1 MASRKRSASDSPSR
15 GDTPTDETLAKKVR
29 TSAGETAA
37 ASSTSAEETAAA
49 SSTSAGET
57 AAPSSFVLPG
67 LGDEMEP
74 KDELD
79 PGDSLSGD
87 APSGETLATSM
98 GTSAGDTAAAPSH
111 LVVFSDG
118 APSKGQGGACLHV
131 TRGTATRASR
141 FNLCSQLCV
150 RHYGVQTIMSGWV
163 QGSWSA
169 TFWELYGFLLGV
181 ELLFKYVR
189 SSGREWSE
197 LSYTHFIDNV
207 KAVEFLLEEI
217 LPEDVGPPHLAE
229 MVRVCRQQLAYIRS
243 RLRSCVIGQAF
254 RHTPGIQR
262 AHTIAHGPPTA
273 FYTPSINLVSHSL
286 RCMLSCYYA
295 STEEERETMRQY

>member
-15 GDTPTDETLAKKVR
+15 GDTPTDETVAKKVR

-37 ASSTSAEETAAA
+37 ASSTSAGETAAA
-49 SSTSAGET
+49 
-57 AAPSSFVLPG
+57 SSFVLPG
-67 LGDEMEP
+67 LEDEMEP

-87 APSGETLATSM
+87 APSGETLARSM
-98 GTSAGDTAAAPSH
+98 GPFYAGDTAAA
-111 LVVFSDG
+111 LITVRVFSNG

-163 QGSWSA
+163 QGKWSA

-217 LPEDVGPPHLAE
+217 LPEDVAAPHLAE
-229 MVRVCRQQLAYIRS
+229 MVRLCRHELVYIRS

-254 RHTPGIQR
+254 RRTSGIQR

-273 FYTPSINLVSHSL
+273 FYMQFDNLVLHSL
-286 RCMLSCYYA
+286 RCMLSCYYS
-295 STEEERETMRQY
+295 STAEKRETMRQY

>member
-15 GDTPTDETLAKKVR
+15 GDTPSGETLAKTVR

-57 AAPSSFVLPG
+57 AAASSFVLPG
-67 LGDEMEP
+67 LEDEMAP

-98 GTSAGDTAAAPSH
+98 GTSAGDTAAAFCS
-111 LVVFSDG
+111 VRVFSVG

-150 RHYGVQTIMSGWV
+150 RHYGVQTPLTWV
-163 QGSWSA
+163 QGNWSA

-181 ELLFKYVR
+181 ELLFEYVR

-197 LSYTHFIDNV
+197 LSYIHFMDNLD
-207 KAVEFLLEEI
+207 ALRFLLYDNNV
-217 LPEDVGPPHLAE
+217 LDRAAPHLRE
-229 MVRVCRQQLAYIRS
+229 MVRMCKGHLLYIHS
-243 RLRSCVIGQAF
+243 RLGSCVIGHKS
-254 RHTPGIQR
+254 RDTPAMHR

-273 FYTPSINLVSHSL
+273 LHMQFDNLVSHSL
-286 RCMLSCYYA
+286 RCMVFCYYH
-295 STEEERETMRQY
+295 STAEERETMRQY